1 MTAVRPTLR
10 AYDAAEKAASE
21 AERANAPDAAELR
34 AKAEALCEVLVAAE
48 AAQEAAHKVYVE
60 EADVEVLYP
69 VPGDDP
75 QNRETWHWCKGWVET
90 VCGPGE
96 WLIVVEDPGSRS
108 WKRTPRCTRLA
119 SATWMSCGSPSRKPR
134 RRPSEQQ
141 PDLSVHRFAPPGV
154 PGRDRSGHLE
164 RAP

>member
-34 AKAEALCEVLVAAE
+34 AKAEVLCELLVAAE
-48 AAQEAAHKVYVE
+48 AAQEAAHEVYVE

-96 WLIVVEDPGSRS
+96 WLIVVEDPRV
-108 WKRTPRCTRLA
+108 KAMEADTETYPTCFRDVDEL
-119 SATWMSCGSPSRKPR
+119 
-134 RRPSEQQ
+134 RRPEPEAEAQ
-141 PDLSVHRFAPPGV
+141 A
-154 PGRDRSGHLE
+154 E
-164 RAP
+164 

>member
-1 MTAVRPTLR
+1 MTAMRSTLR
-10 AYDAAEKAASE
+10 AYGAAEKAASE

-48 AAQEAAHKVYVE
+48 AAQEAAHEVYVE

-96 WLIVVEDPGSRS
+96 WLIVVEDPRV
-108 WKRTPRCTRLA
+108 KVMEADTEMYPTCFRDVDEL
-119 SATWMSCGSPSRKPR
+119 
-134 RRPSEQQ
+134 RRPEPEAEAQ
-141 PDLSVHRFAPPGV
+141 A
-154 PGRDRSGHLE
+154 E
-164 RAP
+164 